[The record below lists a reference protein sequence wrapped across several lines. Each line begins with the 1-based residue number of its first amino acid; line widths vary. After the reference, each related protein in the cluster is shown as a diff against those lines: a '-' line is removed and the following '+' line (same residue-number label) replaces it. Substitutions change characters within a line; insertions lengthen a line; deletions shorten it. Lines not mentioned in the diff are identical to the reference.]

1 MESRMS
7 RVELFSRRVCAA
19 RLPPVIVALSLVSLA
34 AIGWKSGAGALVLW
48 TAGGLA
54 AEAPKSAP
62 DDKVPAA
69 AGQAGRRRDCG

>member
-1 MESRMS
+1 MS

-19 RLPPVIVALSLVSLA
+19 RLPPVIVALSLASLA
-34 AIGWKSGAGALVLW
+34 AIGWKSGAGALVLL
-48 TAGGLA
+48 AGGLA

-62 DDKVPAA
+62 DDKAPGA

>member
-34 AIGWKSGAGALVLW
+34 AIGWKSGAGALVLL
-48 TAGGLA
+48 AGGLA

-69 AGQAGRRRDCG
+69 TGQAGRRRDCG